1 MPLVAVGALTIS
13 DVNDGLSAL
22 LTQEAFVVP
31 TETDGSGG
39 DFALA
44 STTLNV
50 YMGGTDV
57 SAHWQV
63 TALPSVGV
71 TGSLVGRTY
80 TVTALGGDAGY
91 VDMLASRIGY
101 PSLTSRFS
109 ISKAKRGAPG
119 KNFSIV
125 ASRPGF
131 TFRDG
136 VADPASQIISLT
148 VVRQHLTD
156 QALYFA
162 SNGAALETDEG
173 VLSLRGYLHG
183 MPGAGSGDTCYVELE
198 DLGDANEMHVTVVI
212 GEVTQVAHIPRIEM
226 NTGQRGTIQTARA
239 IVGTVW
245 SDAEAAVAITEAGGG
260 SPLRG
265 DVVTLYNT
273 GAEFSQT
280 RVRTTEG
287 AWAALAAF
295 FGGDVLVDGSI
306 IADKIAAQAI
316 LSAHIGANQIIAAHI
331 AANQISAGHVTSGA
345 ISTQKLLVSGA
356 GNALNPDPAFEDADY
371 WAASSLSGA
380 GSRAITSV
388 SDAYAGSKVMRITGV
403 HNSIPATPNFFAID
417 PTKTYLLEI
426 LAREVVGPTRF
437 YGVWHFR
444 DASGALIPFVANGA
458 WGGNTNNWYF
468 PSAAILPTGGAWT
481 RYTLAVGPN
490 GAAQF
495 PANARFM
502 GFGWLGNFS
511 EAATDVMDFGMVRVS
526 EMGRGELIVDG
537 AITSAK
543 LTTGELITLSAQIK
557 DAIITSAKIVDL
569 SAAKLQAG
577 TALAG
582 TITVSGTALST
593 VTTNAAAGA
602 GAATNFNANND
613 RNGTTPTAPVILA
626 DGSAVDHVINTDGS
640 ASISFEW
647 TYAVSD
653 VAAAANNIDG
663 FIVSVYQA
671 PTASAYVPTGFG
683 ANETTFFVTR
693 DNRSFILTSA
703 TANQYYTF
711 AVAAYRAVDT
721 DVNATGMVKS
731 AFVKPTLSAENPY
744 RPASTIA
751 FAGDI
756 TGTVNGT
763 AAATVVSNAALGA
776 QDPATRVNSGVTKV
790 NPGQV
795 LVSGATTLADWRKGG
810 DDTRID
816 GGAISANTIDA
827 NKLTIGNRNLTF
839 EGLEFESNKPA
850 TNRVAWSAGTIKY
863 IGDDG
868 NIATFNIASG
878 SSAVWSTGTLYV
890 YYVKGG
896 TTLAATETV
905 ETAFQAD
912 RVVLATYKGGLDL
925 VSDYGRTIIDGSHIK
940 TGSIDTAQLKSGSI
954 TADLIAAGAV
964 TAATLGVSELS
975 AITANLGTVTAGLL
989 QNAGGTFIIDLTNG
1003 FIEVIN

>member
-1 MPLVAVGALTIS
+1 MPLVAAGALTIS

-22 LTQEAFVVP
+22 LTQEAFVVS

-39 DFALA
+39 DFSLA
-44 STTLNV
+44 ATTLNV

-57 SAHWQV
+57 STHWQIA
-63 TALPSVGV
+63 ALPSVGV
-71 TGSLVGRTY
+71 TGNLVGRTY
-80 TVTALGGDAGY
+80 TVTSLSPDAGY
-91 VDMLASRIGY
+91 VDLVASRIGY

-136 VADPASQIISLT
+136 VADPANQIITLT
-148 VVRQHLTD
+148 VVRQNLTD
-156 QALYFA
+156 KALYFA

-173 VLSLRGYLHG
+173 VLSLRGYLQG

-245 SDAEAAVAITEAGGG
+245 SDAEAEVAISEAGGG

-273 GAEFSQT
+273 GAGFSQT

-306 IADKIAAQAI
+306 VADKIAAQAI
-316 LSAHIGANQIIAAHI
+316 LSAHIGANQILATHI

-371 WAASSLSGA
+371 WAALSPGGV

-388 SDAYAGSKVMRITGV
+388 SSAYAGSKVMRLTGECS
-403 HNSIPATPNFFAID
+403 NYPTTPNFFAID

-426 LAREVVGPTRF
+426 IAREVVGPTRF

-444 DASGALIPFVANGA
+444 DASGAIIPFAANGA
-458 WGGNTNNWYF
+458 WGGNSNNWYF
-468 PSAAILPTGGAWT
+468 PSPAILPSGGSWT
-481 RYTLAVGPN
+481 RYTMAVGPN
-490 GAAQF
+490 GASQF

-502 GFGWLGNFS
+502 GFGWLGNYS

-537 AITSAK
+537 AITSSK

-557 DAIITSAKIVDL
+557 DAIITDAKIASL

-582 TITVSGTALST
+582 SLTVSGTALST
-593 VTTNAAAGA
+593 IDERAADP
-602 GAATNFNANND
+602 AARINLGPITKVD
-613 RNGTTPTAPVILA
+613 PGKITISGGTTLSDWRNPGDLTT
-626 DGSAVDHVINTDGS
+626 ING
-640 ASISFEW
+640 
-647 TYAVSD
+647 
-653 VAAAANNIDG
+653 
-663 FIVSVYQA
+663 
-671 PTASAYVPTGFG
+671 
-683 ANETTFFVTR
+683 
-693 DNRSFILTSA
+693 
-703 TANQYYTF
+703 NQL
-711 AVAAYRAVDT
+711 
-721 DVNATGMVKS
+721 G
-731 AFVKPTLSAENPY
+731 
-744 RPASTIA
+744 
-751 FAGDI
+751 
-756 TGTVNGT
+756 TGTVRAE
-763 AAATVVSNAALGA
+763 AAVFGQRGIQVDDVQFDFN
-776 QDPATRVNSGVTKV
+776 
-790 NPGQV
+790 NP
-795 LVSGATTLADWRKGG
+795 T
-810 DDTRID
+810 
-816 GGAISANTIDA
+816 A
-827 NKLTIGNRNLTF
+827 NKVSWT
-839 EGLEFESNKPA
+839 
-850 TNRVAWSAGTIKY
+850 AGTIRY

-868 NIATFNIASG
+868 NIVTRSITAGDGTWTS
-878 SSAVWSTGTLYV
+878 GTLFICYQKNATVLTATTNAATAFDDDYV
-890 YYVKGG
+890 I
-896 TTLAATETV
+896 LAA
-905 ETAFQAD
+905 
-912 RVVLATYKGGLDL
+912 YKGDKHL
-925 VSDYGRTIIDGSHIK
+925 VTDYGRTIIDGGLLK
-940 TGSIDTAQLKSGSI
+940 TGTVIADQGRLNSIDSDAIQADAVEARHIGSEQVDTVHLKAGSI
-954 TADLIAAGAV
+954 TTDKLQSTELSAMFATIGTFQ
-964 TAATLGVSELS
+964 TAATGARTVISDGLYQVFDANNVERVRLGVW
-975 AITANLGTVTAGLL
+975 
-989 QNAGGTFIIDLTNG
+989 
-1003 FIEVIN
+1003 